1 MKEFVI
7 SEAKSETAVL
17 VGLTTKNQDE
27 AKTKEYLDELEFLAD
42 TAGAVT
48 VKRFTQKVAGPNSV
62 TYIGTGKL
70 EEIRQFIKDKEDEG
84 NEVGMVIFD
93 DELSAKQLRNIEKCL
108 QVKILDRTSLILD
121 IFAMRAQTAEA
132 KTQVELAQHRYMLPR
147 LQRLWTHLE
156 RQGGGSGSG
165 GGKGSVGLRGPGET
179 QLEMDRRIILQRI
192 TLLKQRLLEIDKQK
206 TTQRKNRGRLIREA
220 LVGYTN
226 VGTSTL
232 MNLLSKSEVFAENK
246 LFATLDTTVRK
257 MVIDN
262 LPFLL
267 ADTVGFIRKLP
278 TDLVDSFKSTLD
290 EVREADLLLHVV
302 DISHPDFEEQI
313 KVVDK
318 TLQELGCAD
327 KPSMIVFN
335 KIDAYTWVDK
345 EPDDLTPIT
354 KENISLDELRKTW
367 MAKMG
372 DCCIFISAREK
383 ENIDE
388 LRDILYMKV
397 RELHVQK
404 YPYNDFLYDNF
415 EQG

>member
-165 GGKGSVGLRGPGET
+165 GGGGGGAGFSVTFPATATNWGKISTCAIIQADGTVIDIKDYSTVAGKTIPNVIEICCQSDYSFYMLHITVQTGKIMTTYVTPMRVFATIAVDGESSATYTGNGSVARWIP
-179 QLEMDRRIILQRI
+179 
-192 TLLKQRLLEIDKQK
+192 
-206 TTQRKNRGRLIREA
+206 
-220 LVGYTN
+220 
-226 VGTSTL
+226 
-232 MNLLSKSEVFAENK
+232 
-246 LFATLDTTVRK
+246 
-257 MVIDN
+257 
-262 LPFLL
+262 L
-267 ADTVGFIRKLP
+267 ADTV
-278 TDLVDSFKSTLD
+278 
-290 EVREADLLLHVV
+290 
-302 DISHPDFEEQI
+302 
-313 KVVDK
+313 
-318 TLQELGCAD
+318 
-327 KPSMIVFN
+327 
-335 KIDAYTWVDK
+335 
-345 EPDDLTPIT
+345 
-354 KENISLDELRKTW
+354 
-367 MAKMG
+367 
-372 DCCIFISAREK
+372 ISAIE
-383 ENIDE
+383 
-388 LRDILYMKV
+388 M
-397 RELHVQK
+397 
-404 YPYNDFLYDNF
+404 YNTD
-415 EQG
+415 